1 MRGSNE
7 RCYSLLSWGNLSG
20 FLDALVTREYN
31 EFVANGTFLVTM
43 KEDRTLAESKSYVNR
58 RLHSLLGVIPVG
70 AFLVVHLVTNYYST
84 MGEEAF
90 LKQVEFLESLPFLIV
105 LEFVLIYIPIL
116 FHGIYGLYIAFQ
128 AKNNLT
134 QYGTFRNYM
143 FMLQRVTGVITFI
156 FIIWHV
162 WQTRMQVFFG
172 NIEPLDFGR
181 QMHEIFSNPV
191 WLVLYLISLVAAIFH
206 FSNGLWSFLV
216 SWGITVGPRA
226 QRVAT
231 YVCGVIFV
239 LMMII
244 GVRAIFGFLDPEF
257 ATISSTLL
265 STL

>member
-1 MRGSNE
+1 MLQS
-7 RCYSLLSWGNLSG
+7 YVSHIL
-20 FLDALVTREYN
+20 
-31 EFVANGTFLVTM
+31 
-43 KEDRTLAESKSYVNR
+43 KEDRTLAESKSFVSR

-70 AFLVVHLVTNYYST
+70 AFLVVHLITNYYST

-90 LKQVEFLESLPFLIV
+90 LKQVELLESLPFLLAI
-105 LEFVLIYIPIL
+105 EFVFIYIPIL

-128 AKNNLT
+128 AKNNVS

-143 FMLQRVTGVITFI
+143 FMLQRITGVITLI

-172 NIEPLDFGR
+172 NLEPVNFGTR
-181 QMHEIFSNPV
+181 MHEIFSNPV
-191 WLVLYLISLVAAIFH
+191 WMVLYVIGLIASVFH

-239 LMMII
+239 LMTYVGI
-244 GVRAIFGFLDPEF
+244 RAIFGFLDPEF
-257 ATISSTLL
+257 ASVSLTLL
-265 STL
+265 STR